1 MTLSV
6 LAILFLAVMIAVA
19 VVGMRLLGGGPRPGD
34 GSAPPDAERCALC
47 RQRFSKSDLVL
58 RQVGDYKLLYFCRE
72 CVLKL
77 YADLG
82 LKN

>member
-6 LAILFLAVMIAVA
+6 LAILFLAVIVAVA
-19 VVGMRLLGGGPRPGD
+19 IAGMRLLSGGPRQA
-34 GSAPPDAERCALC
+34 SPPPETERCALC
-47 RQRFSKSDLVL
+47 RNAFATSDLVL